1 MISYDSLENHWQK
14 EVLSVANGGLGA
26 SAKWVL
32 KLPNDTSSPIL
43 FLEAVTVTKDIK
55 WMRNSWILLMII

>member
-1 MISYDSLENHWQK
+1 MIPYYSLENHGQK

-32 KLPNDTSSPIL
+32 KLPNDTSSLIL

-55 WMRNSWILLMII
+55 